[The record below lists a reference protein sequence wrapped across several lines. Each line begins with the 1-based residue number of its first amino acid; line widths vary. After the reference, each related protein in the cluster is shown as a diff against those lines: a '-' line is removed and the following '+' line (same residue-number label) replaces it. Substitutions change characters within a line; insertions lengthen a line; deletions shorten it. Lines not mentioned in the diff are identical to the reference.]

1 MKMKDVI
8 LGKVWAQK
16 KSIQC
21 TIPKDFVYDLGIEN
35 GNTIVF
41 TKVGNSIVMTK
52 LDLENL

>member
-1 MKMKDVI
+1 MKKDVI